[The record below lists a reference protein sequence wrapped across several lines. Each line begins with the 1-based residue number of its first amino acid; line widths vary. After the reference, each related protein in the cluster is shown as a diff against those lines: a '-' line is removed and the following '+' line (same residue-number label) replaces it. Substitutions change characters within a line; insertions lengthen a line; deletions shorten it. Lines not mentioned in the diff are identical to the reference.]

1 MKKMFTLL
9 LAILMVLSLSV
20 SAVAAEVPGMRID
33 AFKAEKVVAYVSND
47 QTYTFSDL
55 FTLAKGVMPG
65 DEIEQ
70 PIQIINNCPEF
81 DYLEIYLQALPHDP
95 AGNPISPN
103 VLAELAA
110 DTRKG
115 AQSEYAWMVDFL
127 SQLNIS
133 LNSSQT
139 GTHANLTQLVYL
151 GTIRQGQTLDLT
163 ALLSVSDDMGNDFM
177 GRIGE
182 VDWQLVMHG
191 FGDPFDLTVVKKW
204 VDDGN
209 KNRPKS
215 IDVQLYCEDEPV
227 SEEEGGLVTLSK
239 DNEWTHTWEDLDS
252 QYEWTVKEVKVP
264 NNYKAKYKTKGD
276 PEDGQVTITITNSST
291 LLQTGQ
297 LNWPIAVLGTLGLVT
312 MGYGLVLV
320 SKKRKE
326 ENA

>member
-1 MKKMFTLL
+1 MKRMFTLL
-9 LAILMVLSLSV
+9 LTILMVLSLSV
-20 SAVAAEVPGMRID
+20 SVMAAEVPGMRID
-33 AFKAEKVVAYVSND
+33 AFKAEKVVAYVNSD
-47 QTYTFSDL
+47 QSYTFSDL

-65 DEIEQ
+65 DQIKQ

-95 AGNPISPN
+95 AGNPISPK
-103 VLAELAA
+103 VLEELTA

-115 AQSEYAWMVDFL
+115 TQSEYAWMVDFL
-127 SQLNIS
+127 SQLRIS

-139 GTHANLTQLVYL
+139 GTHANLTQPVYL

-163 ALLSVSDDMGNDFM
+163 ALLNVSPDMDNEFM

-204 VDDGN
+204 VDDG
-209 KNRPKS
+209 KKSRPDS
-215 IDVQLYCEDEPV
+215 IDVQLYCDDVAVPQ
-227 SEEEGGLVTLSK
+227 EEGGLITLSK

-252 QYEWTVKEVKVP
+252 QYKWTVKEVEVP
-264 NNYKAKYKTKGD
+264 KNYRVKYKTKGTA
-276 PEDGQVTITITNSST
+276 EDGLVTITITNSST

-297 LNWPIAVLGTLGLVT
+297 LNWPIAVLGTLGLVS